1 MSEILVNKLTG
12 TSTAGSILVTGEGNS
27 TTTNLQQGLAKTW
40 VRFNGSGTAAIDD
53 SFNAASLTDYGTGE
67 FSYAYTNSMANANY
81 TISSFARD
89 TASTGYDRAVLFQ
102 STNNNSGLLSTAG
115 VGGFCSTWTGS
126 GNWSAGTDAPRL
138 GITVHG
144 DLA

>member
-1 MSEILVNKLTG
+1 MSTLKADTIQSTGGGAATLTKQN
-12 TSTAGSILVTGEGNS
+12 A
-27 TTTNLQQGLAKTW
+27 AKSW

>member
-1 MSEILVNKLTG
+1 MASELRVNTLKDAAGNNSVAL
-12 TSTAGSILVTGEGNS
+12 STVANGS
-27 TTTNLQQGLAKTW
+27 AKSW

-138 GITVHG
+138 GITVQG